1 MKCQG
6 IFSEKNVSKYS
17 KLKFLPKMLDVNTF
31 IFIAMILLT
40 GSKDPVWTVNI
51 QLSHAF
57 CPLR

>member
-1 MKCQG
+1 MKRQG
-6 IFSEKNVSKYS
+6 IFSGENISKCS
-17 KLKFLPKMLDVNTF
+17 QLKFLPKMLGVNTF

-57 CPLR
+57 SSL